1 MTIFKKIL
9 FPVDL
14 SDVSSTLCP
23 FVLEIQSR
31 TGAELDIIFVA
42 RVMEHYAGLHVLGNV
57 IKDFEK
63 ELKSKGKSALDDFL
77 KKNIKNIKVNAE
89 VVSGD
94 PGEKIIQYSKEKN
107 IDLIIMG
114 THGRKGIDR
123 IRFGSVATKIVRNSF
138 CPVMTINPYNKK
150 IDESN

>member
-1 MTIFKKIL
+1 MSIFKNIL

-14 SDVSSTLCP
+14 SEVSDKICP
-23 FVLEIQSR
+23 YVLEIQEKI
-31 TGAELDIIFVA
+31 GGGLNIVFVA

-63 ELKSKGKSALDDFL
+63 ELKIKGKSSLDNFL
-77 KKNIKNIKVNAE
+77 KKNVKNIEFNAD

-94 PGEKIIQYSKEKN
+94 PGEKIIEYSKEKN

-123 IRFGSVATKIVRNSF
+123 IRFGSVANKVVRNSV

-150 IDESN
+150 